1 MYTELQHLK
10 WSKSVNIEF
19 VCFMFICMVL
29 ITSIIIPKKNNYRL
43 YVHNDHYIMLYDI
56 GMCNPIT
63 YR

>member
-29 ITSIIIPKKNNYRL
+29 ITSIYMYETPVYIMII
-43 YVHNDHYIMLYDI
+43 IMLYDI